1 VGGDLFFGFW
11 CKDSIHLC
19 VNKRIIAVDFG
30 LKRSGLAM
38 SGPLLIAINPLETV
52 HSSQLIDRLVGLAEE
67 YEIGVIVFG
76 DSRHKDEKLNK
87 QAKEL
92 LGITRKL
99 KKILKSDVE
108 IDYEDESYTSIE
120 AKDLLM
126 ASGVKQSKRREKNA
140 IDQMSA
146 VIILKRY
153 LESKGL

>member
-1 VGGDLFFGFW
+1 MT
-11 CKDSIHLC
+11 
-19 VNKRIIAVDFG
+19 KRIIAVDFG

-38 SGPLLIAINPLETV
+38 SGPLLIAINALETI
-52 HSSQLIDRLVGLAEE
+52 HSSQLVDELVRLTKE
-67 YEIGVIVFG
+67 YDIGTIVFG
-76 DSRHKDEKLNK
+76 DSRHKDESLNK

-99 KKILKSDVE
+99 KKLLPREIT
-108 IDYEDESYTSIE
+108 IDYEDESYTSME

-126 ASGVKQSKRREKNA
+126 ASGVKKSKRREKHA